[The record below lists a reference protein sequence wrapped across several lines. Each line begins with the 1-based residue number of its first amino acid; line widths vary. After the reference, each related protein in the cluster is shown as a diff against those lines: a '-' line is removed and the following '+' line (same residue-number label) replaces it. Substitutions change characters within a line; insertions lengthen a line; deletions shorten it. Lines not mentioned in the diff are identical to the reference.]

1 MIGSLFYLACVAGIA
16 YYADTKG
23 RSPIVWG
30 LLAVFFSPL
39 IILIILAF
47 MKNLKNEQNLQQ
59 VLNQQEQ
66 INDRISVN
74 EINNNRRFEN
84 IEKDVKKL
92 EDKQNANLDTAAPI
106 ALSGAAEAVV
116 PEDKHEVL
124 EAEVVEPSKQHK
136 PEAEEPSEL
145 VSQPEKSEVE
155 VPVAPLVAAEASK
168 CPYCD
173 SEVPTGSKFCGNCG
187 AKL

>member
-1 MIGSLFYLACVAGIA
+1 MIGGIFYLACVAGIA

-66 INDRISVN
+66 LNDRISVN
-74 EINNNRRFEN
+74 EINNNRRFDN

-92 EDKQNANLDTAAPI
+92 EGKAEQGLETAAPVAI
-106 ALSGAAEAVV
+106 AGAAAEAEPAKEQEQAEVV
-116 PEDKHEVL
+116 
-124 EAEVVEPSKQHK
+124 EAEVVEPAELPKAEVVE
-136 PEAEEPSEL
+136 PEA
-145 VSQPEKSEVE
+145 
-155 VPVAPLVAAEASK
+155 PVAPVVDAEASK

-173 SEVPTGSKFCGNCG
+173 SKIPAGSKFCGNCG

>member
-1 MIGSLFYLACVAGIA
+1 MISTVVYLACVAGVA
-16 YYADTKG
+16 YYADSKG

-30 LLAVFFSPL
+30 LVAVLTTPLLAV
-39 IILIILAF
+39 IILAF
-47 MKNLKNEQNLQQ
+47 LKNLKNEQNLQQ

-84 IEKDVKKL
+84 IENDVKQL
-92 EDKQNANLDTAAPI
+92 EDKQGQGVEAAASL
-106 ALSGAAEAVV
+106 ALGSAAEAVQQ
-116 PEDKHEVL
+116 E
-124 EAEVVEPSKQHK
+124 
-136 PEAEEPSEL
+136 
-145 VSQPEKSEVE
+145 EKSEPAVDE
-155 VPVAPLVAAEASK
+155 VAEPAPQAEAEAPVASAVASAVSK

-173 SEVPTGSKFCGNCG
+173 GEVPAGSKFCGNCG